1 MAKRNFVWLA
11 ILLITPA
18 LVTAQAP
25 GDQSMKLS
33 LQECLAKAMRNNLGV
48 AVQMLTPEL
57 GEAAVAQANEKFLP
71 SVTLDFGRQ
80 STQNASSNFLDAAD
94 VATNNYNIYSG
105 TFNQQIPGGGNLS
118 MRLNASRYDTNRTG
132 QTVNPRYNSELR
144 FSFTQPLLKNF
155 GLKTSK
161 REIIVA
167 KTRLNQSEKDLE
179 RSLQQTVYNVE
190 QAYWNLVYA
199 MENYEVTEQSLK
211 YAQDL
216 LERNQRSVEV
226 GTMAPIE
233 IISAEAEVARL
244 EASMLVAEAQIRNEE
259 DRLKQ
264 ILNLRA
270 EDPQADLIRIE
281 PTDVPEERLSEVS
294 LDEALNTALQNRPD
308 LASTRLGIQNS
319 EFDVRYQKNQLLPN
333 LSFDASYWSPG
344 LSGTQLILNPDDPF
358 GPALA
363 QIPGGITDSFKD
375 VFGFTYKNW
384 AMGLTLDIP
393 FNAIFSRAALAQA
406 QINLDSAL
414 LQLKEQELQIYTDIK
429 IAVRN
434 VETAYKTIQAL
445 KIARQLSERQL
456 EAVTEKLKVGLSTNF
471 EVLQYQ
477 RDLSSAQASE
487 LNAVIQYNMALAALE
502 RDMGVSL
509 DRNNVTIANPTG
521 GR

>member
-1 MAKRNFVWLA
+1 MAKRLFMWLV
-11 ILLITPA
+11 ILLIAPA
-18 LVTAQAP
+18 LVVAQNTEGP
-25 GDQSMKLS
+25 PMKLS
-33 LQECLAKAMRNNLGV
+33 LQEALAKAMHNNLGV

-57 GEAAVAQANEKFLP
+57 REAAVVQANEKFLP
-71 SVTLDFGRQ
+71 SLTLDFGRQ

-94 VATNNYNIYSG
+94 IATNNYNMYSG
-105 TFNQQIPGGGNLS
+105 TFNQQIPGGGNVSL
-118 MRLNASRYDTNRTG
+118 RLNASKYDTNRTG

-167 KTRLNQSEKDLE
+167 KTRLSQSEKDLE
-179 RSLQQTVYNVE
+179 RALQQTVYNVE

-199 MENYEVTEQSLK
+199 MDNYKVTEQSLQ

-233 IISAEAEVARL
+233 IISAEAEVARI
-244 EASMLVAEAQIRNEE
+244 EANLLVAEAQIRNEE

-281 PTDVPEERLSEVS
+281 PTDVPEEESFVIS
-294 LDEALNTALQNRPD
+294 LDEALTTALQNRPD
-308 LASTRLGIQNS
+308 LESARLGIQNT
-319 EFDVRYQKNQLLPN
+319 EFDVGFQKNQLLPN

-358 GPALA
+358 GPPLA
-363 QIPGGITDSFKD
+363 QIPGGISDSFKD
-375 VFGFTYKNW
+375 VFGFEYKNW
-384 AMGLTLDIP
+384 SLGFTLEVP

-406 QINLDSAL
+406 QINLDTAM

-445 KIARQLSERQL
+445 KIARRLSERQL

-487 LNAVIQYNMALAALE
+487 LNAVIQYNMALAALD
-502 RDMGVSL
+502 RDMGISL
-509 DRNNVTIANPTG
+509 DRNNVTIANTTG